1 MDGHGFRMVGRS
13 ICALLALAAMPLLAE
28 PPPPAP
34 SGKPDPHHGPSGG
47 PGGENG
53 GHPPFK
59 RFMSEQFPGPGEG
72 GEIRAERMMQL
83 AFTPPETLDKAFE
96 KWPKWQEMPPEKKKA
111 FIDQI
116 QEFRQNMHK
125 FALAEAAKMKLSIPP
140 DKEDAF
146 VKAFWMQRVQVEKTL
161 HHEMEPRRKQLM
173 EESEKN
179 LQKEFSPRPEPV
191 KAPVKAP

>member
-1 MDGHGFRMVGRS
+1 VDGHGFRMVGRS
-13 ICALLALAAMPLLAE
+13 VCALLALAAMPLLAE
-28 PPPPAP
+28 PPPP
-34 SGKPDPHHGPSGG
+34 SGKPDPHQGQPGS

-53 GHPPFK
+53 RPPFK
-59 RFMSEQFPGPGEG
+59 RFMSEQFPGPDDG
-72 GEIRAERMMQL
+72 GEMRAERMMQL

-116 QEFRQNMHK
+116 QEFRQNMRK
-125 FALAEAAKMKLSIPP
+125 FALAEAVKMKLSIPA

-146 VKAFWMQRVQVEKTL
+146 VKAFWMQRVQVEKAL
-161 HHEMEPRRKQLM
+161 HREMEPRRKQLM
-173 EESEKN
+173 EEAEKS
-179 LQKEFSPRPEPV
+179 LQKEFSPHPEPV